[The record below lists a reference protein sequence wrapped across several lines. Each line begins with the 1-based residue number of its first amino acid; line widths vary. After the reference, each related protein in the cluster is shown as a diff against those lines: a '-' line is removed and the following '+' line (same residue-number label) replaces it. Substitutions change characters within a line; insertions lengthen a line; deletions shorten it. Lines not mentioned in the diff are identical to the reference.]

1 MVFLSCYFFCL
12 TSKRFGL
19 FSYIVA
25 VGNLSAIYRIRVTII
40 IRYNPNNII
49 VGLYLIII
57 FHLKDSIIMD
67 LKKYYAELNRLLKEF
82 KVPDHV
88 RGNDIP
94 AVLRHR
100 AREYATSK

>member
-1 MVFLSCYFFCL
+1 MLMIRDEWRPAPQCRDWFRMCYPSVISSNNGIFLSCYFFCL
-12 TSKRFGL
+12 TIKRFGL

-57 FHLKDSIIMD
+57 F
-67 LKKYYAELNRLLKEF
+67 
-82 KVPDHV
+82 
-88 RGNDIP
+88 
-94 AVLRHR
+94 
-100 AREYATSK
+100 